1 MDALGRVA
9 AADDGVDVIG
19 DDDADDA
26 AAAAAEVGGWE
37 SCKAMITVGEMEF
50 GRLGPGCC

>member
-26 AAAAAEVGGWE
+26 PAAAEVGGWK

>member
-26 AAAAAEVGGWE
+26 AAAAEVEGWK

-50 GRLGPGCC
+50 GRLGPDCC